1 VEIVVSYGTSI
12 NQVRQ
17 KTQAVVKQAFES
29 IGVKVNLDQVDAG
42 IFFDSAPGNDRNLNH
57 NYWDISMYT
66 NNPVSPVPTSF
77 FTTWYAGEDRYNIA
91 QESNGWSGQNV
102 QRWVNEEFDATYD
115 ALTTET
121 SLEAANEKLIAL
133 NDILISEVVVIPEV
147 NRPADTYAISQRL
160 NNDNVAL
167 GVGYELSYWNV
178 ANWRT
183 VE

>member
-1 VEIVVSYGTSI
+1 M
-12 NQVRQ
+12 
-17 KTQAVVKQAFES
+17 
-29 IGVKVNLDQVDAG
+29 
-42 IFFDSAPGNDRNLNH
+42 
-57 NYWDISMYT
+57 WT
-66 NNPVSPVPTSF
+66 NNPQSPVPTSF
-77 FTTWYAGEDRYNIA
+77 FTSWYAGAERENIA

-102 QRWVNEEFDATYD
+102 QRWVSEEFDQTYD
-115 ALTTET
+115 ELVVET
-121 SLEAANEKLIAL
+121 SLEGANQKLIAL
-133 NDILISEVVVIPEV
+133 NDILINDVVVIPQV